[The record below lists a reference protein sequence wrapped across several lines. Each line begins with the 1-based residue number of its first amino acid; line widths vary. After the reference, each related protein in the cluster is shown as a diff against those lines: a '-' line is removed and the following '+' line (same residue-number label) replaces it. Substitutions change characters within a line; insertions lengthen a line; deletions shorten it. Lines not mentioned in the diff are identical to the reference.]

1 MKKLLIILFGLTEI
15 FFAQEKINPQILSK
29 AVHIYYKMHTKS
41 VKSISPQL
49 WENKIF
55 ICSNSG
61 KVACIDSAGR
71 EFWKR
76 DLSADIVTSPL
87 PTDGYVTVGT
97 SSGDIISLIAH
108 TGEQLQS
115 IGVDDSVTTD
125 LLLLKYEGDQ
135 ELFLPK
141 QSNSKSSLVFGTA
154 KGSLICLDLETLQ
167 EYWHNN
173 DSKGRISGDPI
184 FVQNKILFS
193 SADGFLYSIDSRSG
207 LMNWRWKESE
217 NINFSNA
224 KIISD
229 GKKIYAVSNDLRL
242 YCLDLLLGKLIWKT
256 DKPDLLN
263 SKAVTGDKKNI
274 IAKSDD
280 GRILFFSADKGNL
293 IRQIKFD
300 TLFDSAATNII
311 EQNGKII
318 YSNDN
323 AVYMINNKFKIEK
336 IMEFGGE
343 KVNFLLSAGDKK
355 LIAASSAGTI
365 VLFGIEE

>member
-1 MKKLLIILFGLTEI
+1 MKKLLIIVFSLTGI
-15 FFAQEKINPQILSK
+15 LSAQENLNSQIISP
-29 AVHIYYKMHTKS
+29 S
-41 VKSISPQL
+41 VKIYFTLKTNSVKKISRQL

-76 DLSADIVTSPL
+76 DLSADIITSPL

-97 SSGDIISLIAH
+97 SSGDIISLVAH

-173 DSKGRISGDPI
+173 DSKGRISGDPL

-217 NINFSNA
+217 NTNFSNA

-229 GKKIYAVSNDLRL
+229 GKKIYAVSNDFRL

-256 DKPDLLN
+256 DIPGLH
-263 SKAVTGDKKNI
+263 SSIAITGDKKNI

-280 GRILFFSADKGNL
+280 RRILLFSADKGNL
-293 IRQIKFD
+293 AKQIKSD
-300 TLFDSAATNII
+300 EPFDSAATNII

-323 AVYMINNKFKIEK
+323 AVYMINNKFKTEK

-343 KVNFLLSAGDKK
+343 KVNFLFSAGDKK
-355 LIAASSAGTI
+355 LLAATSAGTI
-365 VLFGIEE
+365 VLFGIKE